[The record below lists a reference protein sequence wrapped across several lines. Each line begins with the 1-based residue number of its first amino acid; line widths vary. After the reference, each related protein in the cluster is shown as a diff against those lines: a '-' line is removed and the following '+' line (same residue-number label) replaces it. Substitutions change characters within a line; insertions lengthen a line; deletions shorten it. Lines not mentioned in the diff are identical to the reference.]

1 MADLEDRI
9 IAKDQTI
16 RSLES
21 QLDFHKSKLQQQ
33 SPSANQILSSAS
45 ALQESNQLNQSQQE
59 LEILKVEKAQTDQ
72 MNQEILGQISMLKEA
87 LSAFQEQE
95 RANQKL
101 LRKQAEKDNEMHEL
115 KSQVNALMQSQQQ
128 NK

>member
-87 LSAFQEQE
+87 LSTFQEQE
-95 RANQKL
+95 RTNQKM
-101 LRKQAEKDNEMHEL
+101 LRMQEEKDNEM
-115 KSQVNALMQSQQQ
+115 
-128 NK
+128 